1 MSNYRA
7 ITFFDLD
14 GTLLDA
20 QSKITPEVAEAMQA
34 LQANNV
40 LPVIATGRT
49 EAEIKHIMSDAGISS
64 AVTMNGSYISV
75 DGQEVH
81 SEIIATED
89 CQKMLEHVQIQGHQL
104 SFYNHQHI
112 WCTAHTQTMIDA
124 YNLSIQMYQ
133 KSIRKLIWIIQ
144 SICYLSSLNLGMNII
159 MNNFLI

>member
-112 WCTAHTQTMIDA
+112 WCTAHTQTI
-124 YNLSIQMYQ
+124 SIQMYQ
-133 KSIRKLIWIIQ
+133 KSIRKLIWIIP

>member
-124 YNLSIQMYQ
+124 YNFIHSNVPEINPQAYLDHPINMLLILS
-133 KSIRKLIWIIQ
+133 Q
-144 SICYLSSLNLGMNII
+144 SGDDY
-159 MNNFLI
+159 